1 MQTLTLP
8 KRALGEGV
16 DIADTADL
24 DDAVTDTAGMD
35 EVSDGSA
42 DDADEPS
49 VRAGGGADVAE
60 NDSSDR
66 GSGW

>member
-35 EVSDGSA
+35 EVSDGSV
-42 DDADEPS
+42 DDP
-49 VRAGGGADVAE
+49 
-60 NDSSDR
+60 
-66 GSGW
+66 SGWR